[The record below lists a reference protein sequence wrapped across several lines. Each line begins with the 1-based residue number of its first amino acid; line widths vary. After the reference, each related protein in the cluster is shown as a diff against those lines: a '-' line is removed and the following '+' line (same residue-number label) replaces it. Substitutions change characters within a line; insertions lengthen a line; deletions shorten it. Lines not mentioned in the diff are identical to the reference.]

1 MYDSQ
6 FTQTVLT
13 YLLCANTQGKE
24 ESIVAAFYAPLSQVH
39 TFGIESNGIVDL
51 KKQETGSRRTILRPL
66 TPDHVAAFK
75 ENLIARLAH
84 YHATVEHNKQ
94 VSRSY
99 ETPTFGLDDVVAMTQ
114 DALLESFKGV
124 RESYR
129 GK

>member
-39 TFGIESNGIVDL
+39 TFGIESNGVIDL
-51 KKQETGSRRTILRPL
+51 KKEETGSRRTILRRL
-66 TPDHVAAFK
+66 TPDHIVTFK
-75 ENLIARLAH
+75 ESLVDRLAQ
-84 YHATVEHNKQ
+84 YHATVEHNKR
-94 VSRSY
+94 VSRYY
-99 ETPTFGLDDVVAMTQ
+99 ETPTFGLDDAVSMAQ

-129 GK
+129 K